1 MATPTVRFHHGRV
14 TTASIILALVVV
26 VALAFDFTNGFHD
39 TGNAMAASIATGA
52 LSPKGAVTLAAILN
66 LVGALLSVEVA
77 LTVSNSVVK
86 LQDSKGLPLKEY
98 TANNGTLLMLIV
110 FGGLVGGIAV
120 SL

>member
-1 MATPTVRFHHGRV
+1 M
-14 TTASIILALVVV
+14 TTATMILALVVV

-77 LTVSNSVVK
+77 LTVSNSVVN
-86 LQDSKGLPLKEY
+86 LQDKAGLPLAAFKER
-98 TANNGTLLMLIV
+98 AER
-110 FGGLVGGIAV
+110 FCCCSS
-120 SL
+120 SLAA